1 MIQTLSGTLLSV
13 RGRIERIRKRKE
25 RIGEQN
31 TKAVLIDPIL
41 AALGWDLEELNEV
54 RREYKQKPQDN
65 PVDYALF
72 ILRSPAL
79 FVEAKDLDTDLDRRW
94 VTQTLG
100 YATVVGVEWCVLT
113 NGDVYRLYNA
123 HAPVSVDEKLFREV
137 KVSDPSQDEYTLDT
151 LSLLSKDNLS
161 KEKMGEKLI
170 DVFWKAH
177 FIDRHVKEALEDL
190 VRSGDRRLINLLRG
204 KASRLMK
211 VARSEVEESLK
222 PAEVRL
228 DFPVIIVLRQ
238 PPDDGGGIEPPVKV
252 QVTDLIRAGFI
263 NPPLELE
270 KEYKAVHLMATTQG
284 DGSVIFDGEPYNS
297 LSTAGGMARKSVIGA
312 PPGRPYPQTN
322 GWTFWKYRDTETGKL
337 EEVNH
342 LRQRYRERAGH
353 EP

>member
-1 MIQTLSGTLLSV
+1 MQPLSDTLLSV

-54 RREYKQKPQDN
+54 RREYKHKPQDN

-72 ILRSPAL
+72 ILRSPTL
-79 FVEAKDLDTDLDRRW
+79 FVEAKDLDTDLDRKW

-113 NGDVYRLYNA
+113 NGDVYGLYNA

-151 LSLLSKDNLS
+151 LSLLSKD
-161 KEKMGEKLI
+161 KMGENVI
-170 DVFWKAH
+170 NVFWKAH

-190 VRSGDRRLINLLRG
+190 VRSGDRRLVNVVRK
-204 KASRLMK
+204 KASRLMQ
-211 VARSEVEESLK
+211 VTPSEVKESLK
-222 PAEVRL
+222 RAEVQME
-228 DFPVIIVLRQ
+228 FPVITAARKPRREERAKIRKKRLR
-238 PPDDGGGIEPPVKV
+238 V
-252 QVTDLIRAGFI
+252 QVMDLIRAGLI
-263 NPPLELE
+263 SPPLELGR
-270 KEYKAVHLMATTQG
+270 EYKGVHLMATIQG

-342 LRQRYRERAGH
+342 LR
-353 EP
+353 